1 MFKITFLL
9 LFSCSL
15 SFGQNIYKDRIKP
28 LSDTSNY
35 IDNHL
40 RVLIIDYL
48 KFKHIDP
55 TQYFV
60 DSSIR
65 KEGDTLY
72 ISLVDSLGLR
82 RLDTID
88 EQNKKNTKAWER
100 KKRTI
105 AINGN
110 PGNFKTV
117 EYSINRR
124 KIIGLYFPQ

>member
-1 MFKITFLL
+1 MFIITFFL

-15 SFGQNIYKDRIKP
+15 SFGQNIYKGRIKP

-48 KFKHIDP
+48 KDKQIDP

-82 RLDTID
+82 HLDSID
-88 EQNKKNTKAWER
+88 EQNKINT
-100 KKRTI
+100 KRTI
-105 AINGN
+105 AINRS
-110 PGNFKTV
+110 PRNFKTV
-117 EYSINRR
+117 EYDIKRR
-124 KIIGLYFPQ
+124 KIIGLYIQQ